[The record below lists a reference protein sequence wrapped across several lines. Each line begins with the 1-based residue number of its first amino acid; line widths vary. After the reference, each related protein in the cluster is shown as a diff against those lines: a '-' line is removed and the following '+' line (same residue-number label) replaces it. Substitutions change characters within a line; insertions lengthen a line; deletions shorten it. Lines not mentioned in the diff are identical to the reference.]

1 MTAKDSK
8 CFSPKIHAEYAL
20 TEYPSTPGFK
30 FADWELKGVPLRLEF
45 GPKDAANNVVTFA
58 RRDTN
63 EKGTIPIDELASRV
77 PELLETIQKD
87 LFAKA
92 DASFRS
98 HRLQLTEWDKVVPA
112 LDSKNVVLIP
122 FCEEHQGDDQ
132 ERGASPRLRRQEA
145 AKYGHEEPVHSLRAA
160 GRPGEG

>member
-1 MTAKDSK
+1 
-8 CFSPKIHAEYAL
+8 
-20 TEYPSTPGFK
+20 
-30 FADWELKGVPLRLEF
+30 LKGVPLRLEF

-122 FCEEHQGDDQ
+122 FCEEPACE
-132 ERGASPRLRRQEA
+132 ERIKEMTKSEEQVPGSDGKKQPSMGMKSLCIPFEQPDGLVKGETKCLNPECTRL
-145 AKYGHEEPVHSLRAA
+145 AKSWTMF
-160 GRPGEG
+160 GRSY